1 MRTLI
6 IIFSG
11 LVCVAISGC
20 ESPKDDYDQISAE
33 LVNTQHLVK
42 EANEAHLKVAAEN
55 RELKTTLRETQAK
68 LAPTQT
74 ELDEVKKQLQAS
86 QNAHKKDVAALT
98 KENESLQTENE
109 TAIQNVK
116 KIQTQLTTCQSDLEI
131 ANKKNE
137 GQQAMIARQN
147 LIIKELPKSNASVKQ
162 GTAPEPQK

>member
-55 RELKTTLRETQAK
+55 RELKATLRETQTK
-68 LAPTQT
+68 LSPVQKQVG
-74 ELDEVKKQLQAS
+74 ELETQLQIS
-86 QNAHKKDVAALT
+86 QNEHKKDVAALT
-98 KENESLQTENE
+98 KENESLQTESEN
-109 TAIQNVK
+109 AIQDAK
-116 KIQTQLTTCQSDLEI
+116 KIKRQLQACQSDLEI

-147 LIIKELPKSNASVKQ
+147 LIIKELRKSNASVKQ